1 MVVLEYILI
10 AVLIIAAFVII
21 AAVLLQKSNEDG
33 LSGTI
38 AGGSET
44 FYGKD
49 KSSHTDRTLFKWTV
63 IASIVFAVAVLVVY
77 IIQPDYSQ
85 GFSLEDWTNEYLNN
99 YSDIVDKIGK

>member
-1 MVVLEYILI
+1 MEILQYVLL
-10 AVLIIAAFVII
+10 AVLLVSAVVIVV
-21 AAVLLQKSNEDG
+21 AVLLQKSNEDG